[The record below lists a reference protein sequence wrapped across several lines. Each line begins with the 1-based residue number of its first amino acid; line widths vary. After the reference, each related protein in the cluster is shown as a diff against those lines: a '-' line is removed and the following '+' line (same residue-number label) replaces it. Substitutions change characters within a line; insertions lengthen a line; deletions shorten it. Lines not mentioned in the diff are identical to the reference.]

1 MSQSCA
7 RKGSLARQ
15 LGSICFILPMQ
26 KNSRNKFACISN
38 DCFCWCFFFRLGI
51 LVSLNR
57 GAAQQNVR
65 MLILFFFN
73 VVYLGRSTYI
83 QEKKSP
89 VGLVGHE
96 AGWRAIREWV
106 SRVVSLVMVY
116 TLVFFFLAQTKL
128 FHWLLVTEKKQ
139 PS

>member
-15 LGSICFILPMQ
+15 LGSISFIYLSR
-26 KNSRNKFACISN
+26 KTAEINSRAFRTTV
-38 DCFCWCFFFRLGI
+38 FVGVFFRLGI

-65 MLILFFFN
+65 MLILFGFN
-73 VVYLGRSTYI
+73 VVYLSTYI
-83 QEKKSP
+83 QENKSS

-106 SRVVSLVMVY
+106 SRVV
-116 TLVFFFLAQTKL
+116 
-128 FHWLLVTEKKQ
+128 
-139 PS
+139 